1 MFRRPVP
8 HAQARR
14 ALIVDM
20 EQNRRSWIQNGVAA
34 LAVSVLGLGVAGSV
48 MLTGNATSTSDQ
60 VPTTVVRASTA
71 ASQPATAKV
80 EQTVA
85 AGVKQPSA
93 FQRKADVT
101 SRGAARPALAAASA
115 QQAKDRATALGEAD
129 ASKLTAAQKKAAAN
143 RAKALKSDAKDTRT
157 KAEQLVDQR
166 IKATEEAT
174 RRAAQNAQQQQASP
188 GTGTESPAPATG
200 DSTSSTRGGTSSSTG
215 DSGAAVAGD
224 SGSGSLPITSGFSI
238 AARFGAVGS
247 WSRYH
252 TGIDFSAPIGTPI
265 HAIAAGVVTHA
276 GPGGGAGSWA
286 GNYVTIRHADGTQTL
301 YAHQSTVSTS
311 VGAQVSAGTV
321 IGHIG
326 MTGRSFGPHVHVELY
341 PQGVSPGDVYRAI
354 DPAPWMRGHGISF

>member
-1 MFRRPVP
+1 MIRRPAP

-34 LAVSVLGLGVAGSV
+34 LAVSVLGLGIAGSV

-60 VPTTVVRASTA
+60 MPATVARAGSAVGPSATSQVEHTVAPGVR
-71 ASQPATAKV
+71 QPA
-80 EQTVA
+80 
-85 AGVKQPSA
+85 A
-93 FQRKADVT
+93 FQRKSGVT
-101 SRGAARPALAAASA
+101 SRNADRPALTSASA
-115 QQAKDRATALGEAD
+115 QQAAALGEAD
-129 ASKLTAAQKKAAAN
+129 VRTVSAAQQKAAAN
-143 RAKALKSDAKDTRT
+143 RATALKADASHTRT

-166 IKATEEAT
+166 KQAIETAT
-174 RRAAQNAQQQQASP
+174 RRATQKGRQNVH
-188 GTGTESPAPATG
+188 
-200 DSTSSTRGGTSSSTG
+200 
-215 DSGAAVAGD
+215 SGASATAGGSNSSVGRTTPRSSGGSRAAVS
-224 SGSGSLPITSGFSI
+224 SGSSVGSLPITSGFSI

-276 GPGGGAGSWA
+276 GPGGGAGGWA

-301 YAHQSTVSTS
+301 YAHQSVVTTS
-311 VGAQVSAGTV
+311 VGQQVSAGTV

-341 PQGVSPGDVYRAI
+341 PQGVEPGDVYRAI
-354 DPAPWMRGHGISF
+354 DPAPWMRGKGLRV

>member
-1 MFRRPVP
+1 VFRRPAP

-48 MLTGNATSTSDQ
+48 MLTGNATSTADQ
-60 VPTTVVRASTA
+60 VPSTTVTRSAASTGQA
-71 ASQPATAKV
+71 AKV
-80 EQTVA
+80 ETTVA

-93 FQRKADVT
+93 FQRKTDVT
-101 SRGAARPALAAASA
+101 SRSSARPALSAASA

-129 ASKLTAAQKKAAAN
+129 GSLTAAAQRKAAAS
-143 RAKALKSDAKDTRT
+143 RAKALKADAKDTRT
-157 KAEQLVDQR
+157 KAEQLIDTR
-166 IKATEEAT
+166 NEAAEAAA
-174 RRAAQNAQQQQASP
+174 RAAAQQGTSSTSTSTS
-188 GTGTESPAPATG
+188 TGTAGGSTDSSAPVTG
-200 DSTSSTRGGTSSSTG
+200 DS
-215 DSGAAVAGD
+215 SGA
-224 SGSGSLPITSGFSI
+224 SLPITSGFSI

-265 HAIAAGVVTHA
+265 HAIAAGVITHA
-276 GPGGGAGSWA
+276 GPGGGAGGWA
-286 GNYVTIRHADGTQTL
+286 GNYVTIRHSDGTQTL
-301 YAHQSTVSTS
+301 YAHQSVVSVS
-311 VGAQVSAGTV
+311 VGQQVSAGTV

-354 DPAPWMRGHGISF
+354 DPAPWMRGKGLSV